1 MSAESR
7 PIRLSPAGKF
17 ITIAII
23 VALAILLIQAAY
35 GVMMPFIAAAITAY
49 LFNPIIRG
57 LHHRTR
63 ISRAFWILV
72 LYVMIGALIYLLVR
86 FVGPL
91 ITSQYSELRGQV
103 PAIRSAI
110 EYQVASHQVV
120 DIAGVN
126 VDIGSLE
133 APVLEL
139 VQELGRS
146 LPDRVPHLFLTAI
159 EALLLFITYLMVT
172 FYFLLQADQITEGA
186 YRLVPAPYRAE
197 IRSLGRQI
205 DAVLMGY
212 VRGTLL
218 LIPIMALCTYIVL
231 IILGVQYAAIIAIAT
246 GCLEIIP
253 LIGPWTAA
261 GTAMAV
267 AMFQS
272 TTPFG
277 WDHWLLAGVVGLS
290 YFVLRMVEDN
300 FIIPQV
306 VGHAVKLHPVLVLFA
321 ILAGGAIGGAFG
333 LLIAIPLVAVIQ
345 LLLRYLY
352 RKLVDAPEPP
362 IDTSPPQV
370 KPVQSSATEKPAA
383 RPVASQSGLSAHHH
397 RQPSES

>member
-1 MSAESR
+1 MSAEPR

-17 ITIAII
+17 ITVAII
-23 VALAILLIQAAY
+23 VALAILLIQAAF

-49 LFNPIIRG
+49 LFNPIIRW

-63 ISRAFWILV
+63 VSRAVWIMV
-72 LYVMIGALIYLLVR
+72 LYVMVGALIYLLVR

-91 ITSQYSELRGQV
+91 ITSQYSELRAQV
-103 PAIRSAI
+103 PAIRETVERQLAA
-110 EYQVASHQVV
+110 YQVI
-120 DIAGVN
+120 DIAGVK

-133 APVLEL
+133 QPVLEL

-146 LPDRVPHLFLTAI
+146 LPDRVPRLFLTAI

-172 FYFLLQADQITEGA
+172 FYFLMQADQITEGA
-186 YRLVPAPYRAE
+186 YSLVPGTYRAE
-197 IRSLGRQI
+197 IRGLGRQI

-218 LIPIMALCTYIVL
+218 LIPIMAVVTYIAL
-231 IILGVQYAAIIAIAT
+231 TILGVQYAAILAIAS
-246 GCLEIIP
+246 GFLEIIP

-261 GTAMAV
+261 GTAMTV
-267 AMFQS
+267 ALFQA

-277 WDHWLLAGVVGLS
+277 WEHWLLAGVVGLT

-321 ILAGGAIGGAFG
+321 ILSGGAIGGAFG
-333 LLIAIPLVAVIQ
+333 LLVAIPVVAVIQ
-345 LLLRYLY
+345 LLLRYIY
-352 RKLVDAPEPP
+352 RKLVDAPEPH
-362 IDTSPPQV
+362 IDASPPEI
-370 KPVQSSATEKPAA
+370 KPVQNSAAEKTSS
-383 RPVASQSGLSAHHH
+383 RPVPSQPGLSAQQ